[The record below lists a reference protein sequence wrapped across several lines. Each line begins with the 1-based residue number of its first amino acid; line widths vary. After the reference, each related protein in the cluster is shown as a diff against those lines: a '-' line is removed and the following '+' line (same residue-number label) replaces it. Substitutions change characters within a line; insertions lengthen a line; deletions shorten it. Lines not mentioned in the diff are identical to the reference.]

1 VKRTFTSV
9 IALGLA
15 SSLAVACAQPAE
27 DTLLTSG
34 APNGGPSAPNSSDDP
49 AAVADRAVADVTS
62 YWDQTYP
69 DVYGDS
75 FEPVA
80 GFYPYGPDTE
90 PPPCGSP
97 PPRYEEIADNAFYCP
112 GDDIIAWD
120 EYALMPALNEEF
132 GAFTVAIVIAH
143 EFGHAIQDRFGTS
156 DRTVDLELQ
165 ADCFAGSWTARVADG
180 DAQGFEPGDVDLD
193 KTVAGMIAIRDVPGT
208 SPDDPFAHGSGFDR
222 VSAFQDGYENGADKC
237 AEYADE
243 NVDRTT
249 AEIEFDTE
257 SGEINTG
264 GNLDLEGENGVYA
277 LVEADLN
284 EFYGWLFGELGATS
298 WTPIDDLVVVDPSV
312 DEVTCGGDTLEGDDL
327 RYAAVYCE
335 DENIAV
341 IDGTDLADDLYEYGD
356 FAVASELG
364 QIWAVAAQAQ
374 LGAEGDEADLQADC
388 LTGLWAA
395 STFPGV
401 EDVTPESGLTIS
413 AGDLDE
419 GIQGFIAYG
428 AGTGDQTR
436 TVFDRTGALRTGVFD
451 GIGGCEEYG
460 PLG

>member
-1 VKRTFTSV
+1 MRRTFTSV
-9 IALGLA
+9 IALGLV
-15 SSLAVACAQPAE
+15 STLAVACAQPAD

-34 APNGGPSAPNSSDDP
+34 SPGGGPSAPNSSDDP
-49 AAVADRAVADVTS
+49 AAVADRAVADVTA
-62 YWDQTYP
+62 YWEQTYP
-69 DVYGDS
+69 EVYGNE
-75 FEPVA
+75 FVPVA
-80 GFYPYGPDTE
+80 GFYPYGPDTAS
-90 PPPCGSP
+90 PPCGSP
-97 PPRYEEIADNAFYCP
+97 PPQYEEIADNAFYCP

-120 EYALMPALNEEF
+120 EATLMPQLNQEF

-143 EFGHAIQDRFGTS
+143 EYGHAIQDRFGTS

-180 DAQGFEPGDVDLD
+180 DAQGFEPDDIDLD
-193 KTVAGMIAIRDVPGT
+193 KTVAGMIAIRDAPGI

-222 VSAFQDGYENGADKC
+222 VSAFQDGYENGATKC

-243 NVDRTT
+243 NVDRRT
-249 AEIEFDTE
+249 AEFFDTGFE
-257 SGEINTG
+257 TTG
-264 GNLDLEGENGVYA
+264 GNLELEGENGIYA

-298 WTPIDDLVVVDPSV
+298 WTPLDDLVVVDPGV

-341 IDGTDLADDLYEYGD
+341 IDGTELAGDLYEYGD
-356 FAVASELG
+356 FAVASELA

-374 LGAEGDEADLQADC
+374 LGADDGEADLQADC

-401 EDVTPESGLTIS
+401 EDVTPDSTLTIS

-428 AGTGDQTR
+428 AGTGDQSR
-436 TVFDRTGALRTGVFD
+436 TVFERTAALRAGFFD
-451 GIGGCEEYG
+451 GVGGCEAYG
-460 PLG
+460 PLS